1 MYTLEEGLGEEW
13 GIGWWSCCKFRRMVT
28 EFFRFISG
36 WASIISKDDR
46 DGLEFFVGGSG
57 KGGKRDGC
65 KGNKTRRDKAG
76 RPLSP

>member
-1 MYTLEEGLGEEW
+1 
-13 GIGWWSCCKFRRMVT
+13 MVT

-46 DGLEFFVGGSG
+46 DGLEFWVGGSG
-57 KGGKRDGC
+57 KGGKTDGC

>member
-1 MYTLEEGLGEEW
+1 MLMQVSQNGHRV
-13 GIGWWSCCKFRRMVT
+13 FQVH
-28 EFFRFISG
+28 FRFISG

-46 DGLEFFVGGSG
+46 DGLEFWVGGSR
-57 KGGKRDGC
+57 KGGKTDGC